1 MNGEFGGRLSERVQ
15 IQRCDQQRDESGLST
30 GAWSIFAECFASV
43 EAEGFGAESE
53 AMSLSAMPRF
63 RVIIRSRDDVTID
76 QRIGWR
82 ARTMTIRQ
90 ILTDPRQS
98 DRLTMRC
105 EECR

>member
-1 MNGEFGGRLSERVQ
+1 
-15 IQRCDQQRDESGLST
+15 
-30 GAWSIFAECFASV
+30 
-43 EAEGFGAESE
+43 
-53 AMSLSAMPRF
+53 MSLSAMPRF